1 MIKNFLKNHHIHHK
15 IVPYFD
21 DFFICNP
28 TLFFTIWFMIS
39 IGMYLA
45 HQNIL
50 MNPQWVTSEINF
62 KIILL
67 FISLTFLTGA
77 TFIKGQLISLDLNN
91 KNTLLIKFVNKQR
104 ATNILKLSIIIGTC
118 ILLFTNIYNIVLSV
132 LVYLILDYYFTNKYQ
147 DSRKKYINYILIFF
161 ISILLIL
168 NGYAIVLS
176 DGSYFF
182 SLLNAFNFLNFLSII
197 FYSFM
202 GLSIFIMIEIVE
214 SGDNKI
220 IFRFY
225 ASLIMLIVFIFS
237 IYVNDPLLSVTSICC
252 LPFLLYALFR
262 NFNKDL
268 VRSVRYSI
276 FICNFFI
283 FTIYPWI
290 AIPLILIF
298 YISKYY
304 YWHRL
309 DIHFPTFLVEND

>member
-147 DSRKKYINYILIFF
+147 DSRKKNIN
-161 ISILLIL
+161 
-168 NGYAIVLS
+168 
-176 DGSYFF
+176 
-182 SLLNAFNFLNFLSII
+182 
-197 FYSFM
+197 
-202 GLSIFIMIEIVE
+202 
-214 SGDNKI
+214 
-220 IFRFY
+220 
-225 ASLIMLIVFIFS
+225 
-237 IYVNDPLLSVTSICC
+237 
-252 LPFLLYALFR
+252 
-262 NFNKDL
+262 
-268 VRSVRYSI
+268 
-276 FICNFFI
+276 
-283 FTIYPWI
+283 
-290 AIPLILIF
+290 
-298 YISKYY
+298 
-304 YWHRL
+304 
-309 DIHFPTFLVEND
+309 